1 MAVTW
6 TYNAENVSIFK
17 VYSQYYFQ
25 IQPGPDFG
33 KCFFRI
39 SELIHHDCL
48 FQPRAFKLL
57 AELPFNFNIPSSL
70 QQYHSCEKGNSTF
83 QSSLPL
89 LLDGVSY
96 LASF

>member
-48 FQPRAFKLL
+48 FQPRAFELL

-70 QQYHSCEKGNSTF
+70 QQQYHMEKEIQF
-83 QSSLPL
+83 FRVHWP
-89 LLDGVSY
+89 Y
-96 LASF
+96 C